1 MLFYDHLL
9 LAWTLLANLTQKT
22 RRNLHLT
29 EVIMKPNRYASVVL
43 LLSVLTFVAIHSP
56 VDAEP
61 GKKKARSGRQGDSH
75 MSSRGSGNTN
85 AQWTADPERGW
96 IRADERRDLR
106 QQSHSATKPKE
117 NRGKHEGQ
125 HKRKGS

>member
-1 MLFYDHLL
+1 MDVARKPDLED
-9 LAWTLLANLTQKT
+9 ASQ
-22 RRNLHLT
+22 LHLR

-43 LLSVLTFVAIHSP
+43 LLSVLTFVATRSP

-61 GKKKARSGRQGDSH
+61 GKKKARSGGQGDSH
-75 MSSRGSGNTN
+75 MSSKGSANTN

-106 QQSHSATKPKE
+106 QQNHSATKPKE